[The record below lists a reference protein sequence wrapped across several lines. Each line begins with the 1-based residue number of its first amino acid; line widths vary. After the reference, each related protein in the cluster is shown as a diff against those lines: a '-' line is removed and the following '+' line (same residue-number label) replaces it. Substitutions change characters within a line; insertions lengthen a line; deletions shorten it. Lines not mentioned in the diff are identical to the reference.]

1 MDRTC
6 AVAWAVCAVG
16 MAVTTWAAVRTPRV
30 GVSITQHHAML
41 PRVQPARHKGE
52 SDPAVTYFMTR
63 AVAR

>member
-16 MAVTTWAAVRTPRV
+16 LAVATWAAVSTPQRAV
-30 GVSITQHHAML
+30 INAEHHGSI

-52 SDPAVTYFMTR
+52 SDPAVTYFMTQ
-63 AVAR
+63 AIAG